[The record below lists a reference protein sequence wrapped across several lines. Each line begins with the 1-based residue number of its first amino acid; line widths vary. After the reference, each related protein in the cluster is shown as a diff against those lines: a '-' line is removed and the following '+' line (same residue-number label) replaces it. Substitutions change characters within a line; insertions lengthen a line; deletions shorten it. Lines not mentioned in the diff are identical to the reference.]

1 MMLFPVRDGSSVLR
15 RGTPLSGGA
24 PLRGGLPL
32 IVLGSLVAMLPSCG
46 GGGGGSGSSNRISVE
61 LVSNGFSGPPLIPH
75 QTYAFDA
82 TTGQPNRNRVIEI
95 RSMDDLLNN
104 VRSTNPVHAPSVWR
118 VDANSQPILP
128 NGSLGNHFL
137 LIQFSTEPDIDSIF
151 DPTPAGQNSSGLLG
165 TITISRVDSTTGSIT
180 PIRGRGFLGGVTP
193 DGLGGYQT
201 WVEVVNSRVTDVS
214 PNGEASGFPGVASPF
229 SGDTRLVDPKS
240 FVFIPDLDGDL
251 GSFETYPLGFQTR
264 VEVTSGVLSRTGRAL
279 TTEVLCAG
287 CVSAD
292 TYTPE
297 AIAFDPQNGAEEVD
311 PLTSVRVEFSEPVQP
326 NTVGEFPGPF
336 PPGLSSAVSITF
348 GPQTSRISV
357 PYTAIP
363 ESPYNLARYVLTPLF
378 NFPGR
383 DPLRGTI
390 QALNEI
396 TVQVNPQ
403 IVKDLVEEIPQQQI
417 TANVNLRTPAV
428 LWTVGD
434 GPGLVNAPVSP
445 STVYIGRV
453 GGNPG
458 LSVIDLYGFGQST
471 GDPSPDNTLTP
482 QLDAGNTFIY
492 NPNLSYGANIV
503 PPISSGTTTIDGGSG
518 GFLTLTRDSA
528 LTDLL
533 VRAPLVLS
541 VDDIHIGHPLDKL
554 FNNSSLECRSGGG
567 NVCAATGPLHNSGGA
582 AVNGNT
588 IGVAPHP
595 NPPKLVFPPIC
606 VAPFIQG
613 EEPTLDSRSP
623 LQPAVDLLGLGDPFG
638 RPAQGVPPSGLL
650 VDNDGFFG
658 PVPPALNG
666 GIPTACSPYAI
677 RQQIGHFLYV
687 VDRSARQVKVFNSN
701 RMTIVDEIDVPD
713 PTDLAI
719 SGNLRALAVTNFAS
733 NTVTIIDIDP
743 ASPTF
748 HTVLKTVPVGGGPR
762 GCAFHSENEDL
773 FVVNYL
779 GNSVTVIR
787 QLDFEPRKV
796 ITNQINRP
804 IDVAVT
810 PRQINFG
817 FNTGLYFAYFLNQS
831 GNIAVMESGPDG
843 TNGIG
848 YDDVIGIVAATF
860 PSPQSIQV
868 DPVDFNSAV
877 WITHVDS
884 TGRGAVSRL
893 ALTDS
898 PVGPLPLSV
907 TSGGIILPPSFR
919 DRGFSIV
926 ASYDYRKLTAGF
938 PSDTALDNLT
948 NLGPVGG
955 LSTPQAGVPGATQDG
970 KTLYRIIQG
979 APVQVSFPTLLFIA
993 NPAGGVI
1000 DVIDLRNANLL
1011 RSIPA
1016 SGARHVADYWRQ

>member
-1 MMLFPVRDGSSVLR
+1 
-15 RGTPLSGGA
+15 
-24 PLRGGLPL
+24 
-32 IVLGSLVAMLPSCG
+32 
-46 GGGGGSGSSNRISVE
+46 
-61 LVSNGFSGPPLIPH
+61 
-75 QTYAFDA
+75 
-82 TTGQPNRNRVIEI
+82 
-95 RSMDDLLNN
+95 
-104 VRSTNPVHAPSVWR
+104 
-118 VDANSQPILP
+118 
-128 NGSLGNHFL
+128 
-137 LIQFSTEPDIDSIF
+137 
-151 DPTPAGQNSSGLLG
+151 
-165 TITISRVDSTTGSIT
+165 
-180 PIRGRGFLGGVTP
+180 
-193 DGLGGYQT
+193 
-201 WVEVVNSRVTDVS
+201 
-214 PNGEASGFPGVASPF
+214 
-229 SGDTRLVDPKS
+229 
-240 FVFIPDLDGDL
+240 
-251 GSFETYPLGFQTR
+251 
-264 VEVTSGVLSRTGRAL
+264 
-279 TTEVLCAG
+279 
-287 CVSAD
+287 
-292 TYTPE
+292 
-297 AIAFDPQNGAEEVD
+297 
-311 PLTSVRVEFSEPVQP
+311 
-326 NTVGEFPGPF
+326 
-336 PPGLSSAVSITF
+336 
-348 GPQTSRISV
+348 
-357 PYTAIP
+357 
-363 ESPYNLARYVLTPLF
+363 
-378 NFPGR
+378 
-383 DPLRGTI
+383 
-390 QALNEI
+390 
-396 TVQVNPQ
+396 
-403 IVKDLVEEIPQQQI
+403 
-417 TANVNLRTPAV
+417 
-428 LWTVGD
+428 
-434 GPGLVNAPVSP
+434 
-445 STVYIGRV
+445 
-453 GGNPG
+453 
-458 LSVIDLYGFGQST
+458 
-471 GDPSPDNTLTP
+471 
-482 QLDAGNTFIY
+482 
-492 NPNLSYGANIV
+492 
-503 PPISSGTTTIDGGSG
+503 
-518 GFLTLTRDSA
+518 
-528 LTDLL
+528 
-533 VRAPLVLS
+533 
-541 VDDIHIGHPLDKL
+541 
-554 FNNSSLECRSGGG
+554 
-567 NVCAATGPLHNSGGA
+567 
-582 AVNGNT
+582 VNGNT

-701 RMTIVDEIDVPD
+701 RMTIVDAIDVPD

-719 SGNLRALAVTNFAS
+719 SGNLRSMAVTNFAS

-743 ASPTF
+743 GSPTF

-773 FVVNYL
+773 FVANFL
-779 GNSVTVIR
+779 GNSISVIR

-848 YDDVIGIVAATF
+848 YDDVIGIVSATF

-877 WITHVDS
+877 WITHVDT

-926 ASYDYRKLTAGF
+926 ANYDFRKLTAGF

-948 NLGPVGG
+948 NVGPVGG

-970 KTLYRIIQG
+970 KTLYRIIMV
-979 APVQVSFPTLLFIA
+979 PVQVSFPTLLFIA